1 VLKKNKNWNQTLMT
15 MNDDVQ
21 HRIQTSENIQH
32 CHHHEYENKITLRKN
47 LKQPK
52 KLKATKEQKISRA
65 TREQIKNN
73 HKTNSKMKTS

>member
-1 VLKKNKNWNQTLMT
+1 M
-15 MNDDVQ
+15 MC
-21 HRIQTSENIQH
+21 NIEYKQVRTYNI
-32 CHHHEYENKITLRKN
+32 CHHHKYENKITLRKN

-52 KLKATKEQKISRA
+52 KLKATKEQKISSRA

>member
-1 VLKKNKNWNQTLMT
+1 

-32 CHHHEYENKITLRKN
+32 WHHHEYENKIALRKN

-52 KLKATKEQKISRA
+52 KLKATKERKISKA
-65 TREQIKNN
+65 N
-73 HKTNSKMKTS
+73 